1 MKAGELAVA
10 QEGCWRKIPIT
21 LIDLRSTQTTTQSSG
36 RLVFRYGHVHSSAVD
51 PNGIDLTAVRRDE
64 LPRHACQLVGI
75 DVHGFADAVQKAAGV
90 LFAVHVV
97 LPVAALYYRGGM

>member
-1 MKAGELAVA
+1 MKQEELVSYRSVN
-10 QEGCWRKIPIT
+10 CRKIPIT

-36 RLVFRYGHVHSSAVD
+36 RLVFRYGHVRSSAVD
-51 PNGIDLTAVRRDE
+51 PSGIDLIAVRRDE
-64 LPRHACQLVGI
+64 LPRHRCQLVGI

-90 LFAVHVV
+90 LFPVRVV